1 MWSLLTILSL
11 PYLPSCSSNN
21 FIMIYSGAE
30 EERNA
35 YLYEHLYDQF
45 PEYEI
50 VIQSIGSS
58 MIYTKLAN
66 EGTFSDC
73 DIFYDVDITNGAQL
87 SSISPSILCELSSI
101 QGLTPKYNASVNNLT
116 SIEDNFMVDCK
127 TDIVIMVNTDV
138 LAKNNAPIPQSFSDL
153 KNPAYEGLI
162 QMPDPKSSGTGYG
175 FYNGMVSLLGKDQAL
190 SYFRALKNNIDEFT
204 SSGSAP
210 MKALERGE
218 IGIAIGM
225 LWQGVQYSNRN
236 ANIDVVIP
244 QEGAAFNLFVMG
256 IVEGHQENEAVT
268 SVFKYLAN
276 ELNYMQTLRFTSDV
290 IYENQEPS
298 LTPNYP
304 TDVPE
309 IDMQGMKNPEYKKD
323 LLDSWEY

>member
-1 MWSLLTILSL
+1 
-11 PYLPSCSSNN
+11 
-21 FIMIYSGAE
+21 
-30 EERNA
+30 
-35 YLYEHLYDQF
+35 
-45 PEYEI
+45 
-50 VIQSIGSS
+50 
-58 MIYTKLAN
+58 
-66 EGTFSDC
+66 
-73 DIFYDVDITNGAQL
+73 
-87 SSISPSILCELSSI
+87 
-101 QGLTPKYNASVNNLT
+101 
-116 SIEDNFMVDCK
+116 
-127 TDIVIMVNTDV
+127 
-138 LAKNNAPIPQSFSDL
+138 
-153 KNPAYEGLI
+153 
-162 QMPDPKSSGTGYG
+162 
-175 FYNGMVSLLGKDQAL
+175 MVSWLGKVQAL

-225 LWQGVQYSNRN
+225 LWQGIQYSNRN

-256 IVEGHQENEAVT
+256 IVEEHQENEAVT